1 MVRFISTFD
10 VIPQSQTCTQGSK
23 KRLSGRLGQVQCKF
37 PCWGSNFQSLHV
49 QWARGQAGH
58 SLKKIIN

>member
-49 QWARGQAGH
+49 Q
-58 SLKKIIN
+58 